1 MKRRSKQ
8 MKTYLVYAERRLLEV
23 MTVEATSEEEALD
36 KATEADDTEWQS
48 ETDIDFQ
55 ITRVEEIDD

>member
-23 MTVEATSEEEALD
+23 MTVEATCEEEAIE
-36 KATEADDTEWQS
+36 KASEADNKEWQS
-48 ETDIDFQ
+48 ESDIDWQ
-55 ITRVEEIDD
+55 ITRAEEIK

>member
-23 MTVEATSEEEALD
+23 MTVEAISEEEALD
-36 KATEADDTEWQS
+36 KATEADDNEWQS

-55 ITRVEEIDD
+55 ITRVEEIE